1 MKEGDREKY
10 SFIKNK
16 KFIYIVIVII
26 TLYLYNK
33 VRNFEENIE
42 NFTENKIF
50 KDQIENDIHLN
61 NSKLLNIKI
70 DKESIE
76 QLILS
81 EKEKNDKLNVDD
93 DEKVELWKIETFFV
107 TLFAV
112 IYGGLYYYS
121 YQKEKGNNNNK
132 AEEKTYLFDNDYTN
146 YILDE
151 AEFEFL
157 INKEG
162 KFDDTNI

>member
-1 MKEGDREKY
+1 M
-10 SFIKNK
+10 
-16 KFIYIVIVII
+16 
-26 TLYLYNK
+26 
-33 VRNFEENIE
+33 
-42 NFTENKIF
+42 
-50 KDQIENDIHLN
+50 
-61 NSKLLNIKI
+61 
-70 DKESIE
+70 
-76 QLILS
+76 
-81 EKEKNDKLNVDD
+81 
-93 DEKVELWKIETFFV
+93 
-107 TLFAV
+107 